1 MITTTVIVAALA
13 FVLVLTILSAFE
25 MSLSR
30 VSKLSVQR
38 LIEKNRSKPA
48 EQLKQLVDSS
58 PGDADSGLCGH
69 SDLHRIDRGL
79 VDGLSAQS
87 TGQLCPGVAGGFR
100 HHVCSGRYFS
110 SIDST
115 DFFF

>member
-13 FVLVLTILSAFE
+13 FVLVLTILSVFE

-48 EQLKQLVDSS
+48 EQLKQLVDTRLETLI
-58 PGDADSGLCGH
+58 PVCT
-69 SDLHRIDRGL
+69 
-79 VDGLSAQS
+79 VDWTATPRRYWGLSAS
-87 TGQLCPGVAGGFR
+87 CL
-100 HHVCSGRYFS
+100 
-110 SIDST
+110 
-115 DFFF
+115 